1 MVIMEALLSDNFL
14 MLSDNWLME
23 LSMSRRRLLRSSRVA
38 DGSSSSDSG
47 STGAVSFSLL
57 LERRSG
63 AMVER
68 GSVAVAVGAQLLVWF
83 GLVWFGDAIKAVAA
97 TI

>member
-1 MVIMEALLSDNFL
+1 
-14 MLSDNWLME
+14 
-23 LSMSRRRLLRSSRVA
+23 
-38 DGSSSSDSG
+38 
-47 STGAVSFSLL
+47 
-57 LERRSG
+57 
-63 AMVER
+63 MVER